1 MEIFNISIPYISSK
15 NKNDVLTSLNNESVS
30 TYGHEVEL
38 FEKALK
44 QISFFKYSIGTNSG
58 TSSLELIFKV
68 GLAKNK
74 KSKPLVAIS
83 DYTFIATSN
92 AVINSGS
99 DVCLIP
105 CEENFSMSC
114 EFLEKAI
121 QKNNG
126 KNRRK
131 IDAILLTLPMG
142 NIVESIEKISN
153 ISKKFNIPLVIDAAS
168 SIGIDFK
175 LLHRMCP
182 NIWALILSFNGNKV
196 ITAGAGGV
204 ILTKDKKLEV
214 AIREQISLHR
224 RSNYHHKDI
233 GENKKMPAICASLGL
248 SQLEELKWRLK
259 ERKSVFDLYE
269 NFLGESKLGE
279 HFKFS
284 NENALSHSYW
294 IAGIIPKT
302 KSIRKINMYRQKL
315 RDLGIISPPFW
326 KKISSQKEYAKF
338 VRFNLSS
345 LDYDVPEYIQLPS
358 SYKINKKSL
367 LSKLIKFEKEI

>member
-1 MEIFNISIPYISSK
+1 M
-15 NKNDVLTSLNNESVS
+15 
-30 TYGHEVEL
+30 
-38 FEKALK
+38 
-44 QISFFKYSIGTNSG
+44 
-58 TSSLELIFKV
+58 IFKV

-224 RSNYHHKDI
+224 DQIIIIRILVKI
-233 GENKKMPAICASLGL
+233 KKCLLFAP
-248 SQLEELKWRLK
+248 RL
-259 ERKSVFDLYE
+259 VY
-269 NFLGESKLGE
+269 
-279 HFKFS
+279 
-284 NENALSHSYW
+284 
-294 IAGIIPKT
+294 
-302 KSIRKINMYRQKL
+302 
-315 RDLGIISPPFW
+315 
-326 KKISSQKEYAKF
+326 
-338 VRFNLSS
+338 
-345 LDYDVPEYIQLPS
+345 PS
-358 SYKINKKSL
+358 
-367 LSKLIKFEKEI
+367 